1 VLSARAL
8 GVVGTIVC
16 GQVLFGLL
24 ALAALFA
31 ARRRASKRTVIQ
43 IALIIGFV
51 ESFIIAIGL
60 AAANAAR
67 GGSDAVTA
75 GLLWYAGGGWRSYRS
90 SSSSGSCG
98 CGCSEGG
105 QDGPNAC
112 SRLSCARSASAPTG
126 RLTAAHGRP

>member
-1 VLSARAL
+1 MLPARAL

-24 ALAALFA
+24 AAAALFA
-31 ARRRASKRTVIQ
+31 ARRRASRRTVVQ

-60 AAANAAR
+60 VAANAAR

-75 GLLWYAGGGWRSYRS
+75 GLLWYAGGGWAVVQVVIVVWIVWVWVQRGRAGRS
-90 SSSSGSCG
+90 
-98 CGCSEGG
+98 
-105 QDGPNAC
+105 
-112 SRLSCARSASAPTG
+112 
-126 RLTAAHGRP
+126 